1 MKKSEVTKNKI
12 IQAAIKLISQYGYAA
27 TTTAQIAKEAG
38 VSEATIFKYFK
49 DKETLLKEVIK
60 VGVTQI
66 LSQVALLPLKENIK
80 KSMTLKTPDFIKSLI
95 CERLEMAEKN
105 IDILK
110 VVLIE
115 IQYNDLLKKE
125 VSEKMVPKACQA
137 KQLIER
143 ILIQKADISSDMA
156 KGLSRV
162 MIGTVLTFFIQ
173 KYILGIETSED
184 ELDREINNVLLV
196 FKKAIGEV

>member
-12 IQAAIKLISQYGYAA
+12 IQTAIKLISQNGYAA

-38 VSEATIFKYFK
+38 VSEATLFKYFK

-60 VGVTQI
+60 AGVTQI

-80 KSMTLKTPDFIKSLI
+80 KSMALKTPDFIKSLI

-105 IDILK
+105 IDIFK

-125 VSEKMVPKACQA
+125 VSEKMVPKTCQS

-143 ILIQKADISSDMA
+143 ILMQKADISSDMA

-162 MIGTVLTFFIQ
+162 IIGTVLTFLIQ

-196 FKKAIGEV
+196 FKKAIGEE